1 MLSTSSSCVRTSL
14 YGDKGWSAEQ
24 EECICTFLIRHDKI
38 LQPAGLLYIDVVAMA
53 SLGKWN
59 CHNVS
64 VLASICQD
72 IP

>member
-1 MLSTSSSCVRTSL
+1 M
-14 YGDKGWSAEQ
+14 GKGESAEQ
-24 EECICTFLIRHDKI
+24 EECFCTFLIMDAKM
-38 LQPAGLLYIDVVAMA
+38 LQPAGLLCIGVAAMA